1 VYEAASFALSLY
13 QSEYYSPVV
22 FDCMYNYSLMTED
35 ASLKATI
42 VEEYEKLFSH
52 TERFKVFKAL
62 IEQSDYSIS

>member
-1 VYEAASFALSLY
+1 
-13 QSEYYSPVV
+13 
-22 FDCMYNYSLMTED
+22 MTED